1 MDINDMQIFSEGHLP
16 IVSGVYDQLKIGK
29 KIDEVV
35 SWDKEK
41 CKLSPG
47 EAVKALILNILS
59 GYDPLYMISEFYKD
73 KDVEKLVGESINYTE
88 INEFAIGRNLDKI
101 YDSDAKKVYSHVV
114 LTALKLENI
123 DVKAIHWD
131 TTSKSFSGDY
141 ERVIPEVQD
150 DKKYPINITFGHS
163 KDYRRDLK
171 QMKFGVGTTKDKL
184 PLFCDVLSGNEDDKK
199 WNGNVI
205 KRIEEEL
212 SSVDLSNI
220 LHVADSALVTT
231 DNLKEINDETY
242 KFISRLPGTFS
253 LEAKLIKKAI
263 RTPEKWEDLSTLG
276 KNKKRASKYRIQSF
290 KDVIGEKKYR
300 FVVCHSSNLAEQNMK
315 TLERN
320 IEKEKSETKKAFDK
334 AISRDGYFCEADA
347 QKAILKFEDKLK
359 LKYHTLK
366 YTMQE
371 NEQIKKRSGVK
382 GRRKK
387 DEIPETEKV
396 YIFQYELIEDK
407 DKINQRK
414 EEIGMFVLITNE
426 LNEENLS
433 NKELLMEYKD
443 QNSVEST
450 FKILKSPSYVD
461 AIFLNKPERI
471 EAFGYVMVLAVLL
484 MNLIERRICEKLKLE
499 SEEINLLGRR
509 KTFSP
514 TATALFKVFEKVKV
528 VAIPLGAGIQRIIP
542 GGLDKNQKRI
552 LKLCGLGE
560 EIYLEIFSKNKDV

>member
-1 MDINDMQIFSEGHLP
+1 MQIFSEGHLP

-484 MNLIERRICEKLKLE
+484 MNLIERRICENLKLE

>member
-1 MDINDMQIFSEGHLP
+1 MQIFSEGHLP

-300 FVVCHSSNLAEQNMK
+300 FVVCNSSNLAEQNMK

-484 MNLIERRICEKLKLE
+484 MNLIERRICENLKLE

-528 VAIPLGAGIQRIIP
+528 VAIPLGVGIQRVIP
-542 GGLDKNQKRI
+542 GGLDENQKRI

>member
-1 MDINDMQIFSEGHLP
+1 MQIFSEGHLP

>member
-1 MDINDMQIFSEGHLP
+1 MQIFSEGHLP

-300 FVVCHSSNLAEQNMK
+300 FVVCNSSNLAEQNMK

-484 MNLIERRICEKLKLE
+484 MNLIERRICENLKLE

>member
-1 MDINDMQIFSEGHLP
+1 MQIFSEGHLP
-16 IVSGVYDQLKIGK
+16 IVSGVYDQLKIAE

-35 SWDKEK
+35 SWDEEK

-47 EAVKALILNILS
+47 QAVKALILNILS

-73 KDVEKLVGESINYTE
+73 KDVEKLIGEGIIYTE
-88 INEFAIGRNLDKI
+88 INEFAMGRNLDKI
-101 YDSDAKKVYSHVV
+101 YAADAKKVYAHIV

-141 ERVIPEVQD
+141 EHRIPEVQD
-150 DKKYPINITFGHS
+150 DEKFPINITFGHS

-171 QMKFGVGTTKDKL
+171 QMKFGMGTTKDKL

-199 WNGNVI
+199 WNGNAI

-212 SSVDLSNI
+212 SSVELSNI

-242 KFISRLPGTFS
+242 KFISRLPGTFR
-253 LEAKLIKKAI
+253 LEAKLIRKAI
-263 RTPEKWEDLSTLG
+263 RNSENWEDLGTLG
-276 KNKKRASKYRIQSF
+276 KDKKRASKYKIQSF
-290 KDVIGEKKYR
+290 RDVIGEKKYR
-300 FVVCHSSNLAEQNMK
+300 FVVCYSSNLAEQNMK

-320 IEKEKSETKKAFDK
+320 IEKEKSETNKAFDK
-334 AISRDGYFCEADA
+334 TISKEGYFCEADA

-366 YTMQE
+366 YTMQV
-371 NEQIKKRSGVK
+371 NEQIKKRTGVK

-387 DEIPETEKV
+387 DEIPKTEKV
-396 YIFQYELIEDK
+396 YTFQYELIEDN

-433 NKELLMEYKD
+433 NKELLLEYKD

-450 FKILKSPSYVD
+450 FKVLKSPSYVD

-471 EAFGYVMVLAVLL
+471 EAFGYIMVIAVLL
-484 MNLIERRICEKLKLE
+484 MSLIERRICENLKPE

-514 TATALFKVFEKVKV
+514 TATALFKVFEQIKV
-528 VAIPLGAGIQRIIP
+528 VAIPLGPGIQRIIP
-542 GGLDKNQKRI
+542 GGLDENQKRI
-552 LKLCGLGE
+552 LNLCGLSE
-560 EIYLEIFSKNKDV
+560 EIYLETFSKNKDV

>member
-484 MNLIERRICEKLKLE
+484 MNLIERRICENLKLE

>member
-1 MDINDMQIFSEGHLP
+1 MQIFSEGHLP

-276 KNKKRASKYRIQSF
+276 KNKK
-290 KDVIGEKKYR
+290 
-300 FVVCHSSNLAEQNMK
+300 EQANIEYKVLRMLLVK
-315 TLERN
+315 RN
-320 IEKEKSETKKAFDK
+320 I
-334 AISRDGYFCEADA
+334 
-347 QKAILKFEDKLK
+347 
-359 LKYHTLK
+359 
-366 YTMQE
+366 
-371 NEQIKKRSGVK
+371 
-382 GRRKK
+382 
-387 DEIPETEKV
+387 
-396 YIFQYELIEDK
+396 
-407 DKINQRK
+407 
-414 EEIGMFVLITNE
+414 VL
-426 LNEENLS
+426 L
-433 NKELLMEYKD
+433 
-443 QNSVEST
+443 
-450 FKILKSPSYVD
+450 YV
-461 AIFLNKPERI
+461 IHLTWLNKI
-471 EAFGYVMVLAVLL
+471 
-484 MNLIERRICEKLKLE
+484 
-499 SEEINLLGRR
+499 
-509 KTFSP
+509 
-514 TATALFKVFEKVKV
+514 
-528 VAIPLGAGIQRIIP
+528 
-542 GGLDKNQKRI
+542 
-552 LKLCGLGE
+552 
-560 EIYLEIFSKNKDV
+560 

>member
-1 MDINDMQIFSEGHLP
+1 MQIFSEGHLP

-231 DNLKEINDETY
+231 DNLKEINYETY

-276 KNKKRASKYRIQSF
+276 KDKKRASKYRIQSF

-484 MNLIERRICEKLKLE
+484 MNLIERRICENLKLE

-560 EIYLEIFSKNKDV
+560 EIYLETFSKNKDV

>member
-1 MDINDMQIFSEGHLP
+1 MQIFSEGHLP

-359 LKYHTLK
+359 LKYHTIK